1 MGRKGSSEQRASRGA
16 ILKAELLRDI
26 SIQKWQTNQA
36 YLLKSSTNA
45 KTFVLLCV
53 WISVEEREMFCD
65 ILSRLKVTQLWEWK
79 EKSKQQ
85 TGGADSLI
93 KQNNKMY
100 LAYMTTESWEC
111 LRIFE
116 ETKFPGLD

>member
-1 MGRKGSSEQRASRGA
+1 MDTVPLGRKGSSEQRASRGA

-53 WISVEEREMFCD
+53 WIPVEELKRGKCSVTFCQD
-65 ILSRLKVTQLWEWK
+65 
-79 EKSKQQ
+79 
-85 TGGADSLI
+85 
-93 KQNNKMY
+93 
-100 LAYMTTESWEC
+100 
-111 LRIFE
+111 
-116 ETKFPGLD
+116 

>member
-1 MGRKGSSEQRASRGA
+1 
-16 ILKAELLRDI
+16 
-26 SIQKWQTNQA
+26 
-36 YLLKSSTNA
+36 
-45 KTFVLLCV
+45 
-53 WISVEEREMFCD
+53 MFCD

-116 ETKFPGLD
+116 ETKFPGLDQNSGNAGGYNTKRNGNKAQTEEHEELLHSEESDYEAVS